1 MRELLQQGWA
11 KGIILFIF
19 GLIIIAFVL
28 FFGPQSQGY
37 APGTAR
43 WIAKID
49 GQPILNTTVDATY
62 ERYRRTFGQRTRM
75 PEDEFAELRRQ
86 FVLNDTIVH
95 LLAERAEQ
103 SDLAVSYDEVRCYIV
118 NWHQG
123 YVVKGERLCQ
133 QFPEWYQERY
143 VNTDLRFYSEVDGSF
158 SDSYARDVRVNFGM
172 AVEEYEAGKAR
183 ELLALK
189 YLDLVRGMIEVAP
202 EEVAALHARRNET
215 VDLEFV
221 RLDPAS
227 AAIGE
232 ITDED
237 VATFLAEN
245 AAEVQ
250 ASYDGRVDE
259 FSTARQVQIRRI
271 YIRKP
276 ADTDTEALA
285 AAEASYQEALRRVTE
300 GGEDFEAVAREL
312 TELERE
318 REEGGDMGMRSAD
331 TLASDL
337 VDATAEMAVGD
348 VQGVEQTFAWNVIK
362 LEAVEEARTQP
373 LSEVEGDVARGLI
386 EDARRAEAAVALIA
400 RGEALLALAADAE
413 SLAAAAALEAGG
425 GDAEGDDAE
434 GDDAAAPAEALA
446 VATTGAFAREQPSPF
461 ASLAAQNPGI
471 VLPPTPADEVPNIG
485 ASRDLMRLAFE
496 LSADAPLH
504 GELVEVDGAHFVVR
518 LAERVEAPGEISD
531 EEYDALHAELQSA
544 LADGLTGGPATRFM
558 LTADQPGEY
567 APYLQALIDEAI
579 DQGRVELRPG
589 AFEVD
594 PVDSI

>member
-1 MRELLQQGWA
+1 
-11 KGIILFIF
+11 
-19 GLIIIAFVL
+19 
-28 FFGPQSQGY
+28 
-37 APGTAR
+37 
-43 WIAKID
+43 
-49 GQPILNTTVDATY
+49 
-62 ERYRRTFGQRTRM
+62 M

-259 FSTARQVQIRRI
+259 FSTARQVRDSSHLHPQAGRHGHRGAGCG
-271 YIRKP
+271 RSLLP
-276 ADTDTEALA
+276 GGA
-285 AAEASYQEALRRVTE
+285 AP
-300 GGEDFEAVAREL
+300 
-312 TELERE
+312 
-318 REEGGDMGMRSAD
+318 GDRGR
-331 TLASDL
+331 
-337 VDATAEMAVGD
+337 
-348 VQGVEQTFAWNVIK
+348 
-362 LEAVEEARTQP
+362 
-373 LSEVEGDVARGLI
+373 RGLRSGR
-386 EDARRAEAAVALIA
+386 ARAHRA
-400 RGEALLALAADAE
+400 
-413 SLAAAAALEAGG
+413 
-425 GDAEGDDAE
+425 
-434 GDDAAAPAEALA
+434 
-446 VATTGAFAREQPSPF
+446 GA
-461 ASLAAQNPGI
+461 
-471 VLPPTPADEVPNIG
+471 
-485 ASRDLMRLAFE
+485 
-496 LSADAPLH
+496 
-504 GELVEVDGAHFVVR
+504 
-518 LAERVEAPGEISD
+518 
-531 EEYDALHAELQSA
+531 
-544 LADGLTGGPATRFM
+544 
-558 LTADQPGEY
+558 
-567 APYLQALIDEAI
+567 
-579 DQGRVELRPG
+579 
-589 AFEVD
+589 
-594 PVDSI
+594 

>member
-1 MRELLQQGWA
+1 M
-11 KGIILFIF
+11 
-19 GLIIIAFVL
+19 
-28 FFGPQSQGY
+28 
-37 APGTAR
+37 
-43 WIAKID
+43 
-49 GQPILNTTVDATY
+49 
-62 ERYRRTFGQRTRM
+62 
-75 PEDEFAELRRQ
+75 
-86 FVLNDTIVH
+86 
-95 LLAERAEQ
+95 
-103 SDLAVSYDEVRCYIV
+103 
-118 NWHQG
+118 
-123 YVVKGERLCQ
+123 
-133 QFPEWYQERY
+133 
-143 VNTDLRFYSEVDGSF
+143 
-158 SDSYARDVRVNFGM
+158 
-172 AVEEYEAGKAR
+172 
-183 ELLALK
+183 
-189 YLDLVRGMIEVAP
+189 
-202 EEVAALHARRNET
+202 
-215 VDLEFV
+215 
-221 RLDPAS
+221 
-227 AAIGE
+227 
-232 ITDED
+232 
-237 VATFLAEN
+237 
-245 AAEVQ
+245 
-250 ASYDGRVDE
+250 
-259 FSTARQVQIRRI
+259 
-271 YIRKP
+271 
-276 ADTDTEALA
+276 
-285 AAEASYQEALRRVTE
+285 
-300 GGEDFEAVAREL
+300 
-312 TELERE
+312 
-318 REEGGDMGMRSAD
+318 
-331 TLASDL
+331 
-337 VDATAEMAVGD
+337 
-348 VQGVEQTFAWNVIK
+348 
-362 LEAVEEARTQP
+362 
-373 LSEVEGDVARGLI
+373 
-386 EDARRAEAAVALIA
+386 ALIA